1 MQVLLNSLRHL
12 LGGSRVP
19 VARRHDKADEDPLYL
34 DPASFSIL
42 FRELGPSLGLWR
54 AAEVAALR
62 TCDYARPVLD
72 VGCGDGLVTSLV
84 MKRVDIG
91 CDPFGEAAGR
101 AAGSGL
107 YERIERRPV
116 EAAHLPDGGLR
127 TVLCN
132 SVLEHVSSPDT
143 VLRAISRTLAPG
155 GRLVFTAPTAEFGK
169 WLALPSSRYAAWRNR
184 RLVHLNLLTAR
195 EWADRLVRFGLHV
208 ASVRPYLRRALV
220 AVWDAIDLAEQIRVA
235 GRRPAGLVWR
245 GLPAGLHMRIAR
257 LASRMDLSSGP
268 PGGGHLII
276 AVRRP

>member
-1 MQVLLNSLRHL
+1 M
-12 LGGSRVP
+12 
-19 VARRHDKADEDPLYL
+19 
-34 DPASFSIL
+34 
-42 FRELGPSLGLWR
+42 
-54 AAEVAALR
+54 
-62 TCDYARPVLD
+62 LD

-91 CDPFGEAAGR
+91 CDPFSEAAGR

-169 WLALPSSRYAAWRNR
+169 WLALPSSRYAAWRNG
-184 RLVHLNLLTAR
+184 RLVHLNLLTAG
-195 EWADRLVRFGLHV
+195 EWADRLVVLGLDV
-208 ASVRPYLRRALV
+208 VCSGRLRRALV
-220 AVWDAIDLAEQIRVA
+220 AVWDAIDLAEQIWVA
-235 GRRPAGLVWR
+235 GRRPAGLVC
-245 GLPAGLHMRIAR
+245 GLPSRPAHAHRALRI
-257 LASRMDLSSGP
+257 RMDLSSGP

-276 AVRRP
+276 AVKRP